1 MPSEGDLRGLAEG
14 VHLSGEI
21 YWGGHM
27 TPYSRARCPQNC
39 RGGCDMH
46 GIDSTCNENKKVHL
60 STTGHI
66 KVCGSKNS
74 YYSLVKDNLIFVGIV
89 RFSYQPWLCI
99 KCLVTFDLS
108 SGQKT
113 ACRLQLA
120 LCAVSSW

>member
-46 GIDSTCNENKKVHL
+46 GIHFGRPLVLFDNRS
-60 STTGHI
+60 
-66 KVCGSKNS
+66 VCCSIVSK
-74 YYSLVKDNLIFVGIV
+74 
-89 RFSYQPWLCI
+89 
-99 KCLVTFDLS
+99 
-108 SGQKT
+108 
-113 ACRLQLA
+113 
-120 LCAVSSW
+120 

>member
-46 GIDSTCNENKKVHL
+46 GICFPMD
-60 STTGHI
+60 
-66 KVCGSKNS
+66 
-74 YYSLVKDNLIFVGIV
+74 LIPI
-89 RFSYQPWLCI
+89 I
-99 KCLVTFDLS
+99 
-108 SGQKT
+108 
-113 ACRLQLA
+113 LA
-120 LCAVSSW
+120 FRNADVAIREQ